1 MQVSNSSV
9 ARPWKLEQN
18 PLGQALKGNWSK
30 IKKGPFCGPQ
40 NVRKSRRAK
49 MGLPCSSFHLQL
61 LLVKSAST
69 WNKRFKNIC
78 HNEGAKNWTLQGD
91 HFWFQEGPL
100 SWQLFNYVSF
110 ARRSKTGLSID
121 WIRHLLGGS
130 VERIQAPSSA
140 ALFQCWNTWNQAELA
155 IRTCFSWWKRS
166 HISKACN
173 RGASRARRGQARPG
187 RGHACKT
194 YWHKTK
200 QGLRGLETI

>member
-1 MQVSNSSV
+1 MKEVPYFQSLQSRRFEGSARPGEAWPRPRLQNVLAQDKARLTGTRNYLILLLKSQPGWTWSSWQLCSCWRQTSMQVSNSSV

-78 HNEGAKNWTLQGD
+78 HNEGAKNWTLQG
-91 HFWFQEGPL
+91 GPL
-100 SWQLFNYVSF
+100 LIS
-110 ARRSKTGLSID
+110 R
-121 WIRHLLGGS
+121 GS
-130 VERIQAPSSA
+130 TFLTA
-140 ALFQCWNTWNQAELA
+140 F
-155 IRTCFSWWKRS
+155 
-166 HISKACN
+166 
-173 RGASRARRGQARPG
+173 
-187 RGHACKT
+187 
-194 YWHKTK
+194 
-200 QGLRGLETI
+200 